1 MYAAIEAGGTKFV
14 CAVSDQQLNIVG
26 KTRIATTNPQQTLR
40 QVFAFLDQY
49 AIEAIGVGAFGPL
62 DLDNQSSHYG
72 YITTTPKA
80 GWRDFN
86 FLGVLKA
93 HFGNIPIIFTTD
105 VNIAAVGEQRLGAGR
120 GAQNVAYYTVG
131 TGIGMG
137 FLYHGALYTGR
148 GNLEAGHILVR
159 RSNEDKFAGVCPY
172 HSDCLEGMASGP
184 AMESRWGLKGA
195 DIPTD
200 SFAWRLE
207 ANYLAQAC
215 MITTLSL
222 SPDIIIF
229 GGGVSNRSELFP
241 LIRSEFS
248 KILGD
253 YVTTPNLA
261 HYIVHAALGND
272 AGIAGGLLLAK
283 DAAVKINT
291 SALAPH

>member
-93 HFGNIPIIFTTD
+93 HFGKLPIIFTTD

-131 TGIGMG
+131 PGIGM
-137 FLYHGALYTGR
+137 
-148 GNLEAGHILVR
+148 
-159 RSNEDKFAGVCPY
+159 
-172 HSDCLEGMASGP
+172 
-184 AMESRWGLKGA
+184 
-195 DIPTD
+195 
-200 SFAWRLE
+200 
-207 ANYLAQAC
+207 
-215 MITTLSL
+215 
-222 SPDIIIF
+222 
-229 GGGVSNRSELFP
+229 
-241 LIRSEFS
+241 
-248 KILGD
+248 
-253 YVTTPNLA
+253 
-261 HYIVHAALGND
+261 
-272 AGIAGGLLLAK
+272 
-283 DAAVKINT
+283 
-291 SALAPH
+291 